1 MAFRELRYYLG
12 EACKSLWYN
21 RIMTLTSIVTVTGCL
36 LLFGVF
42 MLFSINI
49 NYIADQ
55 VMAQCEVQAFISKDS
70 TDADLQRVKSQ
81 IEQLDNIEAVEAET
95 QEQAFRNLQEML
107 GETASGLDDGTFL
120 RPSCIIA
127 IKDLSLVLETVD
139 QIAEIDGVEEVKNRQ
154 DIVNGLLATE
164 RAVRI
169 GGIIAMIFLSIIAIF
184 IISNTIKLAV
194 HARSREINIMKY
206 VGATDWFIRWPF
218 IIEGIII
225 GFIGGGIALL
235 LSSLGYNWVVSA
247 MTGFLNVF
255 DLRTMSSLIGLLT
268 AALMLFGGFMGALGS
283 LIAIRRHLKV

>member
-139 QIAEIDGVEEVKNRQ
+139 QIAEIEGVEEVKNRQ

-235 LSSLGYNWVVSA
+235 LSSLGYNWVISA

-255 DLRTMSSLIGLLT
+255 DLKTMSSLIGLLT
-268 AALMLFGGFMGALGS
+268 AALMLFGGFMGAIGS

>member
-1 MAFRELRYYLG
+1 LAFRELRYYLG

-49 NYIADQ
+49 NYISDQ
-55 VMAQCEVQAFISKDS
+55 VMAKCEMQAFINEASS
-70 TDADLQRVKSQ
+70 EADLARVKAE
-81 IEQLDNIEAVEAET
+81 IEKLDNVASVTAET
-95 QEQAFRNLQEML
+95 QEQAFANLKEML
-107 GETASGLDDGTFL
+107 GDSAAGLDDGSFL

-127 IKDLSLVLETVD
+127 LKDLSLAIETVD
-139 QIAEIDGVEEVKNRQ
+139 QIAAINGVEEVKNRQ
-154 DIVNGLLATE
+154 DIVNGLLAAE

-169 GGIIAMIFLSIIAIF
+169 GGIIAMLFLSIIAVF

-235 LSSLGYNWVVSA
+235 LSTIGYNWVVSA
-247 MTGFLNVF
+247 MIGFLNIF
-255 DLRTMSSLIGLLT
+255 ELKSMSSLIALLST
-268 AALMLFGGFMGALGS
+268 SLLLFGGIMGALGS

>member
-49 NYIADQ
+49 NYISDQ
-55 VMAQCEVQAFISKDS
+55 VMAKCEMQAFINEDS
-70 TDADLQRVKSQ
+70 SEADLARVKAE
-81 IEQLDNIEAVEAET
+81 IEKLDNVASVTAET
-95 QEQAFRNLQEML
+95 QEQAFANLKEML
-107 GETASGLDDGTFL
+107 GDSAAGLDDGSFL

-127 IKDLSLVLETVD
+127 LKDLSLAIETVD
-139 QIAEIDGVEEVKNRQ
+139 QIAAINGVEEVKNRQ

-169 GGIIAMIFLSIIAIF
+169 GGIIAMLFLSVIAVF

-235 LSSLGYNWVVSA
+235 LSTIGYNWVVSA
-247 MTGFLNVF
+247 MIGFLNIF
-255 DLRTMSSLIGLLT
+255 ELKSMSSLIALLST
-268 AALMLFGGFMGALGS
+268 SLLLFGGIMGALGS

>member
-1 MAFRELRYYLG
+1 MAFRELRYYLS

-139 QIAEIDGVEEVKNRQ
+139 QIAEIEGVEEVKNRQ

-255 DLRTMSSLIGLLT
+255 DLKTMSSLIGLLT
-268 AALMLFGGFMGALGS
+268 AALMLFGGFMGAIGS

>member
-1 MAFRELRYYLG
+1 MAFRELRYYLS

-139 QIAEIDGVEEVKNRQ
+139 QIAEIEGVEEVKNRQ

-235 LSSLGYNWVVSA
+235 LSSLGYNWVISA

-255 DLRTMSSLIGLLT
+255 DLKTMSSLIGLLT
-268 AALMLFGGFMGALGS
+268 AALMLFGGFMGAIGS

>member
-1 MAFRELRYYLG
+1 MAFRELRYYLS

-81 IEQLDNIEAVEAET
+81 IEQLENIEAVEAET

-235 LSSLGYNWVVSA
+235 LSSLGYNWVISA

-255 DLRTMSSLIGLLT
+255 DLKSMSSLIGLLT
-268 AALMLFGGFMGALGS
+268 AALMLFGGFMGAIGS